1 MFMFFFFF
9 SICSLVKSNAF
20 ELQAIVIAFK
30 GTAGFEDINSVAK
43 QIAQKATTLKGQFNP
58 KEYLFVNSVLG

>member
-1 MFMFFFFF
+1 
-9 SICSLVKSNAF
+9 LVKSNAF